1 MDVTDFKNNYL
12 SQIFEIVS
20 KEQKQVFLL
29 GDFNI
34 NLLNYND
41 HQPTNDFLDSLA
53 SNSFIPYILHPTR
66 ITNHSKTL
74 IDNIFSNFISPD
86 IISGNITATISDH
99 LPQFSFVPNI
109 LSNPSTQKSNYY
121 ERDWSKFKQENFILD
136 YFDKDWADLLQIDQ
150 QNVNL
155 SLDSFLN
162 NINSILDVHAPL
174 LALLFRIQFLLKTTF
189 MTAKDPQVKER
200 YHKEYK
206 GYRNMLSTI
215 FKQSKTNY
223 YNHYFE
229 ANWNSIKSL

>member
-109 LSNPSTQKSNYY
+109 LSNPPTQKSIMKDIGQNLNKKTLYLTILIKIGLTY
-121 ERDWSKFKQENFILD
+121 SKLINKMLI
-136 YFDKDWADLLQIDQ
+136 
-150 QNVNL
+150 
-155 SLDSFLN
+155 FLW
-162 NINSILDVHAPL
+162 
-174 LALLFRIQFLLKTTF
+174 
-189 MTAKDPQVKER
+189 
-200 YHKEYK
+200 
-206 GYRNMLSTI
+206 I
-215 FKQSKTNY
+215 F
-223 YNHYFE
+223 F
-229 ANWNSIKSL
+229 

>member
-1 MDVTDFKNNYL
+1 MLLLKPELHNKPLSLLKLTWEITDLKNNYL
-12 SQIFEIVS
+12 TQTFEIVS
-20 KEQKQVFLL
+20 KEQKLPLL
-29 GDFNI
+29 GNFNI

-109 LSNPSTQKSNYY
+109 LSNPPTQKSSYY
-121 ERDWSKFKQENFILD
+121 KRDWSKFKQENFILD
-136 YFDKDWADLLQIDQ
+136 YFDKDWVDFLQVDQ

-155 SLDSFLN
+155 SLDSFL
-162 NINSILDVHAPL
+162 DVHTSLRKFNKYKLKFKIKPWITP
-174 LALLFRIQFLLKTTF
+174 ALQKSVSIKNNLLK
-189 MTAKDPQVKER
+189 
-200 YHKEYK
+200 
-206 GYRNMLSTI
+206 
-215 FKQSKTNY
+215 
-223 YNHYFE
+223 
-229 ANWNSIKSL
+229 NS